1 MIGIEPFDNISNKM
15 LRFGCGL
22 VVILIKKSGVF
33 SQYFCAGEVMFML
46 LSSMVENQIDLT
58 LFHVFAVGAI

>member
-15 LRFGCGL
+15 LWFGCGL
-22 VVILIKKSGVF
+22 VVILIKISGVF